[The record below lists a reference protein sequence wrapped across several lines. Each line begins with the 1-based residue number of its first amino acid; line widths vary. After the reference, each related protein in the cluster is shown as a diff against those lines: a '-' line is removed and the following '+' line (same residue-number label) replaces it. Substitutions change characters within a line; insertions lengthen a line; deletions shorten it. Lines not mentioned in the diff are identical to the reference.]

1 MACGVLGLVLF
12 PVFPLWIIAILIGRH
27 DAVEIAK
34 GRMDPAGLAAAR
46 LGERLG
52 IAGGVAFVVSVAL
65 LVAARWW
72 GSL

>member
-1 MACGVLGLVLF
+1 M
-12 PVFPLWIIAILIGRH
+12 IGRH

-72 GSL
+72 GAL